1 MLIGVVGL
9 IGSGKGTVSDRLEQ
23 KHNFRKDSFA
33 KSLKDAVSSMFNW
46 DREMLEGKT
55 DESRAWREKPDVFW
69 SKRFG
74 KDVTPRWVLQ
84 YFGTE
89 VMRQGMHDSIWID
102 SCMARY
108 DGKPTVIADTRF
120 ENEIKIIRE
129 MGGSILLVKRGQDP
143 DWFTDYVEGNIV
155 PKNIHLSEYAWAK
168 SEYDHLITNDGTLE
182 DLHSKIDDLIV
193 SDKITHTPTES
204 TGTTQPLAIGANSF

>member
-33 KSLKDAVSSMFNW
+33 RSLKDAVSSMFNW

-143 DWFTDYVEGNIV
+143 DWFTDYVEGNVV
-155 PKNIHLSEYAWAK
+155 PKNVHLSEYAWAK

-193 SDKITHTPTES
+193 SDKITHTPSES

>member
-1 MLIGVVGL
+1 MLIGIVGL

-23 KHNFRKDSFA
+23 KHGFRKDSFA
-33 KSLKDAVSSMFNW
+33 KSLKDAVSAMFNW

-55 DESRAWREKPDVFW
+55 EESRAWREQPDNFW

-89 VMRQGMHDSIWID
+89 VMREKMHDTIWID
-102 SCMARY
+102 SCLMRY

-120 ENEIKIIRE
+120 QNELKMIKKS
-129 MGGSILLVKRGQDP
+129 GGKLILVKRGELPTREQMQ
-143 DWFTDYVEGNIV
+143 EKGA
-155 PKNIHLSEYAWAK
+155 HK
-168 SEYDHLITNDGTLE
+168 SEWDWMGWNFDFVIENNGTKNELFQ
-182 DLHSKIDDLIV
+182 KVDDLIV
-193 SDKITHTPTES
+193 GNKITHTPSQTSSASEPLTIS
-204 TGTTQPLAIGANSF
+204 TNSF

>member
-23 KHNFRKDSFA
+23 KHHFRKDSFA

-193 SDKITHTPTES
+193 SDKITHTPTKS